1 MIKLE
6 TTSLGCELKGVITT
20 TVTKRGYNSVETIYG
35 QEKQEYT
42 RGVINIT
49 LTVNYMSD
57 DNYEKLFDI
66 FLSGNEIS
74 ISDVTQGGEYID
86 YIISGETL
94 NLVKNVD
101 FEKRQYYY
109 SGSIEL
115 HKI

>member
-6 TTSLGCELKGVITT
+6 TTSLGCELKGQIKTT
-20 TVTKRGYNSVETIYG
+20 ATKRGYNSVQTIYG

-42 RGVINIT
+42 RGVINIS
-49 LTVNYMSD
+49 LTVDYISD
-57 DNYEKLFDI
+57 DNYEKLLDI
-66 FLSGNEIS
+66 FLSGNETS
-74 ISDVTQGGEYID
+74 ISDVVQGGEYVD

-101 FEKRQYYY
+101 FEKRKYYY
-109 SGSIEL
+109 SGTIEL